1 MTNRRRRGPASA
13 KPSGNSPSDSSQS
26 IDTTRTGSLVIRA
39 ADRSFEQRV
48 ERRQSEAT
56 QERRTPAI
64 ERKPSL
70 RRWQVPSRSG
80 D

>member
-1 MTNRRRRGPASA
+1 MTNRRRRGPGQREAEREQ
-13 KPSGNSPSDSSQS
+13 PELQQPVDRY
-26 IDTTRTGSLVIRA
+26 TRTGSLVIRA